1 LRTKDVFSYKGEAN
15 RLRNLWNMFTFASCQ
30 TSSQPF
36 SGNYKVRQHTGGRHL
51 FHQKLCSKNHI
62 QTNFAQKGRKLPEDD
77 ERHQVRK
84 ELARMRATTME
95 GLFGTQKEHYLL
107 RKVQVMKRKAE
118 ILYIFFGI
126 HAANLAMLGDKLLKK
141 QLTEAA

>member
-1 LRTKDVFSYKGEAN
+1 
-15 RLRNLWNMFTFASCQ
+15 
-30 TSSQPF
+30 
-36 SGNYKVRQHTGGRHL
+36 
-51 FHQKLCSKNHI
+51 
-62 QTNFAQKGRKLPEDD
+62 
-77 ERHQVRK
+77 
-84 ELARMRATTME
+84 MRATTME